1 AMTDR
6 AIPCSPE
13 ETIDEPHPS

>member
-1 AMTDR
+1 MTDR